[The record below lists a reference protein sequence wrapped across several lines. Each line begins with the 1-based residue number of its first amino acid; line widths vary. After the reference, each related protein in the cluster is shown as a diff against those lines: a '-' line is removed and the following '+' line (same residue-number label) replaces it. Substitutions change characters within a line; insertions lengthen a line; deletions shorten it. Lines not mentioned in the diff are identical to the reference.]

1 MPRPALAPLAEM
13 PMPPHIVALPKA
25 DIHIHQEW
33 SPRLDQVLAQR
44 EGRATHAGY
53 HPHLLDLVA
62 RRGVTVVPCPLILDV
77 NFISSL
83 PVKLGSAYKAWVNS
97 KLVQMVWGED

>member
-1 MPRPALAPLAEM
+1 M

-62 RRGVTVVPCPLILDV
+62 RRGVTVVPCPLILV
-77 NFISSL
+77 RSTL
-83 PVKLGSAYKAWVNS
+83 PLMK
-97 KLVQMVWGED
+97 